1 MIEVLPRNIF
11 RFLVIVLIQV
21 LVLNNVQ
28 LSGYINP
35 YFYVLF
41 ILLLPFETPA
51 WLLLL
56 LGFGLG
62 FTIDLFMYTYGL
74 HAASTVLMAFMRPHV
89 LNYFA
94 PHDGYE
100 PGTFPRIFYY
110 NTGWFLK
117 YAAILI
123 FIHHLSLFYL
133 EVFRL
138 SDFFHTLFRVVMSSM
153 LTIIL
158 VVLSQFVMF
167 RK

>member
-1 MIEVLPRNIF
+1 VIEILPRNIV
-11 RFLVIVLIQV
+11 RFLVIVLMQV
-21 LVLNNVQ
+21 LVFNNVQ

-41 ILLLPFETPA
+41 ILLLPFETPS

-56 LGFGLG
+56 LGFVLGL
-62 FTIDLFMYTYGL
+62 TIDLFMHTYGL
-74 HAASTVLMAFMRPHV
+74 HAAATVLMAFLRPWV

-110 NTGWFLK
+110 STGWFLK
-117 YAAILI
+117 YASILV
-123 FIHHLSLFYL
+123 FIHHLCLFYL

-138 SDFFHTLFRVVMSSM
+138 GDFFHTLFRVVLSSL

-158 VVLSQFVMF
+158 IVLSQFVMF